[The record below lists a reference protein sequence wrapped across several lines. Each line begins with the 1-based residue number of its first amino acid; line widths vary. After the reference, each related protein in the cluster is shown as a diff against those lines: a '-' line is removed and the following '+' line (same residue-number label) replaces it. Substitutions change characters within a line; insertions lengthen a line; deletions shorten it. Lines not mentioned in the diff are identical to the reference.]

1 MRQKRKYPV
10 GARLYI
16 KLRRLRVRRGA
27 VSRRTLRGFTDIYIT
42 SEDGD
47 IYDLHA
53 SAKLGERRLDGDKW
67 LEWSNQ
73 VIPHILARA
82 RAANI
87 QGTSKY
93 CQSRRDR
100 CAYW

>member
-16 KLRRLRVRRGA
+16 KLRETSCT
-27 VSRRTLRGFTDIYIT
+27 SRRSFPQDAPRVHRHLHNVGR
-42 SEDGD
+42 GD

-53 SAKLGERRLDGDKW
+53 SAKLGERRLDGDQW

-82 RAANI
+82 RR
-87 QGTSKY
+87 QYSRHFKVLSK
-93 CQSRRDR
+93 QT
-100 CAYW
+100 

>member
-53 SAKLGERRLDGDKW
+53 SAKLGERRLDGDQW

-82 RAANI
+82 RR
-87 QGTSKY
+87 QYSRHFKVLSK
-93 CQSRRDR
+93 QT
-100 CAYW
+100 